1 VTRTPQFDD
10 LVDDDMPSA
19 ERERL
24 ERMHDL
30 LVTAGPPPEL
40 TPELAAGPTL
50 AMSLAIRRRVGR
62 QRRIALLAAAIALLA
77 IAFVAGYTAGNNSGS
92 AGGHALRLSGTK
104 AAPGAL
110 ASLVIKDADAAGNW
124 PMQLSVTGLPPL
136 PQHGY
141 YEVYLTRHG
150 KPFAPCGVF
159 VVKSKGAATSVSLNA
174 PYRLQKGDNW
184 VVTRHLPGTSE
195 PGAVVLHPL
204 T

>member
-1 VTRTPQFDD
+1 VTRTPHFDD
-10 LVDDDMPSA
+10 LVDDDLPRA

-24 ERMHDL
+24 ERVHDL

-50 AMSLAIRRRVGR
+50 SMTLAQRRFGR
-62 QRRIALLAAAIALLA
+62 QRRVALLAAAIALLA
-77 IAFVAGYTAGNNSGS
+77 VAFIAGYTAGNHGGS
-92 AGGHALRLSGTK
+92 SAGHALKLAGTK

-124 PMQLSVTGLPPL
+124 PMQLSVTGLPRL
-136 PQHGY
+136 PKHGY
-141 YEVYLTRHG
+141 YEVFLTRHG

-159 VVKSKGAATSVSLNA
+159 LVKSKDAATSVTLNA
-174 PYRLQKGDNW
+174 PYHLEKGDNW
-184 VVTRHLPGTSE
+184 VVTRQLPGE
-195 PGAVVLHPL
+195 HDPGAVVLHPL